1 MKISNLNEKI
11 KRGRPRKYREPMAN
25 LIIRIKVSQ
34 KNILLRNINE
44 DRSMT
49 SMVQKAIE
57 KYIVWEEL
65 K

>member
-1 MKISNLNEKI
+1 MNNLNGKL
-11 KRGRPRKYREPMAN
+11 KRGRPRKYREPMTN

>member
-1 MKISNLNEKI
+1 MKNLNEKL
-11 KRGRPRKYREPMAN
+11 KRGRPSKYREPMTN

-44 DRSMT
+44 ERSMT

-57 KYIVWEEL
+57 RYVGMEGL

>member
-1 MKISNLNEKI
+1 MDNLNQKL
-11 KRGRPRKYREPMAN
+11 KRGRPSKYREPMTN
-25 LIIRIKVSQ
+25 LIIQIKVSQ

-44 DRSMT
+44 DRSIT

-57 KYIVWEEL
+57 RFIGMEGL

>member
-1 MKISNLNEKI
+1 MNNLNQKL
-11 KRGRPRKYREPMAN
+11 KRGRPSKYREPMTN

-44 DRSMT
+44 ERSMT
-49 SMVQKAIE
+49 NMVQKAIE
-57 KYIVWEEL
+57 RFIGMEGL